1 MDGLINT
8 CSTDYEINVAQGS
21 VHAPNMYNIYTA
33 GYPSTAAN
41 HYMYVGV
48 RRWRKKGHPP
58 LEIGTKNQ
66 SFLENPKSAA

>member
-48 RRWRKKGHPP
+48 RR
-58 LEIGTKNQ
+58 
-66 SFLENPKSAA
+66 